1 MTELDSSL
9 VEESA
14 RRLVPVHRE
23 KWAVARARTALTE
36 RTARLGAKETA
47 SFEGGALW
55 DYGNERARGRHA
67 HGFTFL
73 VDWVGGV
80 SQLDTD
86 EAEEL
91 TGLIVELFTMWD
103 ARYGRQRENAPEMA
117 FHDETTAQRLLGI
130 VSVLTFLPLGGE
142 RRAAISDLGAR
153 TAELLRDP
161 EFYGGVNNHGMFQ
174 DVALLAWA
182 VLVASPE
189 DPARRVS
196 WELAEGRLQTYFS
209 ACFTS
214 EGVHVE
220 NTPTYHVMV
229 ARYLPLLDRLFT
241 AAGAPSAALYHRLLE
256 GAERYAVHCVTPE
269 GLYPATSDTH
279 RRRLDSPVNLETF
292 SGGAFEYAVT
302 GGRNGLQ
309 PAERTVAFPASGYA
323 MTRSAWGDPQASYA
337 YFSCAYN
344 ADYHKHSDE
353 NSLYLRSGGR
363 DLLVEAGP
371 YGYNWKDP
379 FTKYAYST
387 AAHNSMMVDGAGLP
401 RTASEA
407 DRTGP
412 RAPLNELTVISA
424 EDRLLD
430 VTGTTRRYDGRVWSR
445 RTRIEHGDAP
455 SATRV
460 HLEDTVRSEAGAA
473 ELRFLWHL
481 GPGLTVRLRSRGAE
495 ILDGSVKVME
505 IEFRT
510 ESEFSL
516 RLQEGDESPS
526 IQGWHFP
533 DFGKKVPAPV
543 ISLETRAADHSMVTE
558 VRLADFRWDQAE
570 ADTFDTLV
578 INSRTVPTY
587 VIPASDDLS
596 PGSSEGRSVLFLSA
610 SAAAA
615 DRERYLSEV
624 SKATVRSLYV
634 PDLARSVAGT
644 SSADLAERAVEQI
657 SAAATAHIRRENE
670 RGVNVTLAATREG
683 FAPALQAALSADVP
697 LVVLDPVLPFP
708 DGDPRAERLLARLGS
723 LADGLKDPALE
734 VVVTAHVPDQA
745 DRVLAAA
752 GSSSARVTD
761 LRSLITADVEDAFSD
776 MLLNSM
782 LARAG
787 EIDRYVAVYDRRAKA
802 FHLNLPGCLDVE
814 VSIRVFRGKEEVQS
828 MPYTPG
834 NVHRIPYTGFGP
846 HRLRVHVRPHGSS
859 EARAFTTG
867 VLRVR

>member
-1 MTELDSSL
+1 MTELDSPL
-9 VEESA
+9 VAESA
-14 RRLVPVHRE
+14 LSLVPVHRE
-23 KWAVARARTALTE
+23 KWAVTRARTALTE
-36 RTARLGAKETA
+36 RTARLGAKETS
-47 SFEGGALW
+47 SFEDGALW
-55 DYGNERARGRHA
+55 EYGGERARGRHA

-73 VDWVGGV
+73 VDWVGAV
-80 SQLDTD
+80 PQLDPD
-86 EAEEL
+86 EAEEML
-91 TGLIVELFTMWD
+91 AVIVELFTMWD
-103 ARYGRQRENAPEMA
+103 SRYGRQRATAPEMA

-130 VSVLTFLPLGGE
+130 VSVLTHLPLRGE
-142 RRAAISDLGAR
+142 RRAAVADLGAR
-153 TAELLRDP
+153 TARLLRDP

-174 DVALLAWA
+174 DIALLAWA

-189 DPARRVS
+189 DPVRRES
-196 WELAEGRLQTYFS
+196 WEIAEGRLQTYFS
-209 ACFTS
+209 ACFTP

-269 GLYPATSDTH
+269 GLYPAVSDTH
-279 RRRLDSPVNLETF
+279 RRRLDSPVNLQTF
-292 SGGAFEYAVT
+292 SGGGFEYAVT
-302 GGRNGLQ
+302 SGQSGDR
-309 PAERTVAFPASGYA
+309 PRERTVAFPASGYA

-337 YFSCAYN
+337 YVSCAYN

-371 YGYNWKDP
+371 YGYNWNDP

-387 AAHNSMMVDGAGLP
+387 AAHNSLMVDGVGLP
-401 RTASEA
+401 RTASLA

-412 RAPLNELTVISA
+412 RAPLNELMVASA
-424 EDRLLD
+424 EDGLLD
-430 VTGTTRRYDGRVWSR
+430 VTGTTRRYEGRVWSR
-445 RTRIEHGDAP
+445 RTRIEHGAAP
-455 SATRV
+455 SATKIR
-460 HLEDTVRSEAGAA
+460 LEDTVRSETGEAD
-473 ELRFLWHL
+473 LRFLWHL
-481 GPGLTVRLRSRGAE
+481 GPGLKVRLRSRGAE
-495 ILDGSVKVME
+495 ILDGTVKVME

-510 ESEFSL
+510 ESVISL
-516 RLQEGDESPS
+516 RLQEGVESPS

-543 ISLETRAADHSMVTE
+543 ISVEAREADLTMATE
-558 VRLADFRWDQAE
+558 IRLADFRWDQTE
-570 ADTFDTLV
+570 GETIETLV

-587 VIPASDDLS
+587 VVPSGDELD
-596 PGSSEGRSVLFLSA
+596 PGSEGGRSVLFLAA

-615 DRERYLSEV
+615 DRERFLTEV
-624 SKATVRSLYV
+624 RKVPVRTLYV
-634 PDLARSVAGT
+634 PDLAQRIAGAGST
-644 SSADLAERAVEQI
+644 DAAERALEQI
-657 SAAATAHIRRENE
+657 CAAAVDHIRRESA
-670 RGVNVTLAATREG
+670 RGVDVTLAATREG
-683 FAPALQAALSADVP
+683 FAPAALAALSSGVP

-723 LADGLKDPALE
+723 LTDGRKSPALE
-734 VVVTAHVPDQA
+734 AVVTAHDPDQA
-745 DRVLAAA
+745 ERALAAA
-752 GSSSARVTD
+752 GSAATRVTD
-761 LRSLITADVEDAFSD
+761 LRTLITADVEDSFSD

-787 EIDRYVAVYDRRAKA
+787 EVDRYVAVYDRRTKA
-802 FHLNLPGCLDVE
+802 FHLDLPDSADVE
-814 VSIRVFRGKEEVQS
+814 VSVRVFRGKEEVQS

-834 NVHRIPYTGFGP
+834 TVHSLPYTGSGP
-846 HRLRVHVRPHGSS
+846 HRLRVHVRPRGAT